1 LDFYENVKFHTVKS
15 RKKTLEPRGALSNY
29 LSINSEET
37 LFDNTLTGFLISHYL
52 RGGKQAE
59 SGYTFDEL
67 LSVLTDVYE
76 TLRRPNGSLY
86 SLSTKNLKRSLLCAL
101 TANALFRQGK
111 RAQKLPKRT
120 LKKQPPVD
128 VWLIKREE
136 ALHYREQEIRR
147 IAETKGRLRVRT
159 SKLGNGL
166 SALSLSIRNVG
177 MSNLGSPNIG
187 DEEDAESSGQ
197 DTEERDELEEAHH
210 KRMQECSR
218 LDGFKVS
225 CELFIL

>member
-1 LDFYENVKFHTVKS
+1 M
-15 RKKTLEPRGALSNY
+15 EPRGALSNY

-67 LSVLTDVYE
+67 LSVLTEVYE

-101 TANALFRQGK
+101 TANDLFRQGK

-120 LKKQPPVD
+120 LKKQPPPPQVD
-128 VWLIKREE
+128 VWLIKRDE

-147 IAETKGRLRVRT
+147 IAETKGKLRVRT
-159 SKLGNGL
+159 RKLGNGL
-166 SALSLSIRNVG
+166 NAQSLSIRNVG

-187 DEEDAESSGQ
+187 DEEVAESS
-197 DTEERDELEEAHH
+197 E
-210 KRMQECSR
+210 
-218 LDGFKVS
+218 
-225 CELFIL
+225 